1 MLLSQHRTAR
11 SVTNISNLSPTHSVS
26 KSWSPS
32 SVTTIDKTLITT
44 WIMKFWTKSLSVKD
58 LIKIQGLLMES
69 MNCEITKGMFSVGL
83 TKLVWVS
90 FYQFSKTW
98 DKFEINSCK
107 LLGDGDILDRM
118 IGALDGQR
126 FTLETITIKYQ
137 MDRSLMSNR
146 FWAGIKKFEV
156 LKDLTIHY
164 W

>member
-1 MLLSQHRTAR
+1 
-11 SVTNISNLSPTHSVS
+11 
-26 KSWSPS
+26 
-32 SVTTIDKTLITT
+32 
-44 WIMKFWTKSLSVKD
+44 
-58 LIKIQGLLMES
+58 MES
-69 MNCEITKGMFSVGL
+69 MNCEITKGMFYKISI
-83 TKLVWVS
+83 S

-98 DKFEINSCK
+98 DKFELNSCK

-146 FWAGIKKFEV
+146 FWAGIKKFEI
-156 LKDLTIHY
+156 LKELTIQY